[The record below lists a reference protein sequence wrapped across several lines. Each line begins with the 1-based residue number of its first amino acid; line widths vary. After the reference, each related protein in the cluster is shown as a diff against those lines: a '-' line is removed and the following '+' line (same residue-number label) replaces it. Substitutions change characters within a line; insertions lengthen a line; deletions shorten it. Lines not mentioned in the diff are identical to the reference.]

1 MNFYSE
7 NWFEATQK
15 FVRNADPVGMLSFYK
30 TKDMQYEIS
39 CVTIGSGKEKIVINS
54 GVHGI
59 EGYFGS
65 AAQNM
70 FLSNMLPKISKP
82 ALEKFSLVLI
92 HIINGW
98 GMQNRMREVFDKKN
112 GGLIDLNR
120 NFGMD
125 FSKPEKLPKNPKY
138 AIAHPVLLSKPDKV
152 KKKEAIRKFRQKHLK
167 DGVWAAISNG
177 QYYEPYGLFYG
188 GSENLPENV
197 TTMQIYDDI
206 VGKNAKSLIS
216 VGLHTGLG
224 HFCRSRAEVTSSLLV
239 SHPESHKNTLFFKE
253 ILTPSIHVVADNNAV
268 YAPTLLGDLVDCL
281 ENRYK
286 HMGIP
291 VYTADLEIGTGEFP
305 IMSPIYKRMDM
316 GDARY
321 DLLHYGKINHETWA
335 NLTESWYPSDEGWKG
350 AALCKA
356 EILFNDII
364 NYMNSV
370 SR

>member
-15 FVRNADPVGMLSFYK
+15 FVYNADRFGTLSFYK
-30 TKDMQYEIS
+30 APSMEYEIS
-39 CVTIGSGKEKIVINS
+39 CVVIGSGNDKIVINS

-70 FLSNMLPKISKP
+70 FLGNMLSKISKP
-82 ALEKFSLVLI
+82 ALNKFSLILV
-92 HIINGW
+92 HVINGW
-98 GMQNRMREVFDKKN
+98 GMQNRIREVPDNKN

-120 NFGMD
+120 NFGID
-125 FSKPEKLPKNPKY
+125 FSAPDKLPKNPKY

-152 KKKEAIRKFRQKHLK
+152 VKKDAIKKFRQEHLK
-167 DGVWAAISNG
+167 DGVWDAISNG

-188 GSENLPENV
+188 GCEILPENA
-197 TTMQIYDDI
+197 TTMRIYDDI
-206 VGKNAKSLIS
+206 MKTNATSLVS

-224 HFCRSRAEVTSSLLV
+224 RFYRKKAKVTSSVLV
-239 SHPESHKNTLFFKE
+239 SHPENHPNTVFFEKS
-253 ILTPSIHVVADNNAV
+253 LTPNLPVVPDNNAV
-268 YAPTLLGDLVDCL
+268 NGPTLLGDLVDCL

-286 HMGIP
+286 NKNIP
-291 VYTADLEIGTGEFP
+291 IYTADFEVGTGEFP
-305 IMSPIYKRMDM
+305 IMSPVYKRMDM

-321 DLLHYGKINHETWA
+321 DLLHYGRINHETWA
-335 NLTESWYPSDEGWKG
+335 NLTESWYPSDERWKG
-350 AALCKA
+350 AALHHV

-364 NYMNSV
+364 NYMNKA